1 MRVSESMRSIRGIER
16 TAAYT
21 KIQPASRYGAY
32 PYREG
37 EPQLPPQSPDDD
49 WSREL
54 RRAAGSAAE
63 WQQLTK
69 QVLAVVD
76 RMLASAQRERGQTST
91 QPALRAEQLEQ
102 LDAHISVLRTS
113 YSSNAEYLRPDAWL
127 PIEQVIRQAGDN
139 NRQRLDDINFL
150 RKLRSALAYSSEQSA
165 SQLIRLSPHPTL
177 PYAAYYSSV
186 QSYWPLPA
194 IGTLMNRYY

>member
-1 MRVSESMRSIRGIER
+1 MRVSESMRTIRGIER
-16 TAAYT
+16 SAAYT
-21 KIQPASRYGAY
+21 RIQPASRYGAY

-54 RRAAGSAAE
+54 RRAAGSASE

-69 QVLAVVD
+69 QALAVVD
-76 RMLASAQRERGQTST
+76 RILSSAQRERGQIPAK
-91 QPALRAEQLEQ
+91 PALSKDQLEQ
-102 LDAHISVLRTS
+102 LAAHIKVLRTS
-113 YSSNAEYLRPDAWL
+113 YSGNAEYLRPEAWL
-127 PIEQVIRQAGDN
+127 PIEQVIRHADESD
-139 NRQRLDDINFL
+139 RQRLDDISLL
-150 RKLRSALAYSSEQSA
+150 RKLRSALACSSEQRA
-165 SQLIRLSPHPTL
+165 SQLIRLTPHPAM
-177 PYAAYYSSV
+177 PYAAYYSSM